1 MRNVAPSRSLVR
13 RANQVKTLA
22 FVVGAAGIFAL
33 AVGILF
39 NAVPLVAVENPGF
52 GVYNLVRGLALFAG
66 VIMIVA
72 ALALGVRAFTWKVDN
87 DLAIEIGRLL
97 SPYLNDDYTLIRNI
111 SKLAIGYVD
120 AALVGPPGVL
130 IFRLFDGVGSF
141 INEGENWM
149 RVKGRTPTGAP
160 EVAPLSFSP
169 TRQTQADMDKVAAY
183 LQSRNLSGVPMYG
196 VVVLMRN
203 PPSAQIERL
212 INPKLPV
219 TQLPELWQTLQR
231 TYLIQAELDK
241 PKADAVVRALYGD
254 IL

>member
-52 GVYNLVRGLALFAG
+52 GLYNFVRGLALFAG

-72 ALALGVRAFTWKVDN
+72 ALAMGIRAFTWKVDN
-87 DLAIEIGRLL
+87 DLAIEVGRIL
-97 SPYLNDDYTLIRNI
+97 SPNLNDDYTLIRNI

-130 IFRLFDGVGSF
+130 IFRLFDGAGSF

-149 RVKGRTPTGAP
+149 RVKGRTQTGAP
-160 EVAPLSFSP
+160 DVAPLSFSP

-183 LQSRNLSGVPMYG
+183 LKRHNLSDVPIFGM
-196 VVVLMRN
+196 VVMMKN
-203 PPSAQIERL
+203 PPAARIERL
-212 INPKLPV
+212 IAPQLPV

-231 TYLIQAELDK
+231 AYLIHAELDK